1 MRQVFQSLSTGDVEL
16 LEVPTPALRPGHV
29 LIRTRRSI
37 VSVGTERMLVEFGR
51 AGLLEKARQQPDKV
65 RQVIDKA
72 RTDGF
77 LSTIESVRR
86 RLGEPIS
93 LGYCNA
99 GEVVGVGTG
108 VTAFSAGDR
117 VVSNG
122 PHAEFVLVPT
132 NLCARIPDSVAD
144 EAAAFTVLGSIALQ
158 GIRLIAP
165 TLGETVVV
173 SGLGLIGQLAV
184 QLLRANGCHV
194 IGIDFDAAKL
204 ELSRKMGADT
214 IDLSAGVDPVEAAR
228 ALTMQRGVDA
238 VLVTAS
244 TTSSDPVR
252 QAAQMSR
259 KRGRIV
265 LVGVTGLE
273 LSRADF
279 YEKELTFQVSC
290 SYGPGRYDPAY
301 EQKGS
306 DYPLGF
312 VRWTEQRN
320 FEAILSMLGDRRIDV
335 SPLVSHRVAIEDVV
349 SAYKLVT
356 GSDPTLG
363 IVLEYR
369 DPSEPYRTGDGNRVV
384 LRPDSDVAAT
394 AGRLGF
400 VGAGNYASA
409 VLIPAFKGAGAS
421 LQLISSGAGV
431 SAASAARRFGIAVA
445 TTDSS
450 EVIQS
455 SSVDAVAVATRH
467 DSHAKWSTA
476 ALRSGKHV
484 FVEKPLAIDME
495 GLDAIAAARKE
506 FIAASSGREPVV
518 MVGFNRRF
526 SKLAIEMRRRIR
538 TLREPVVC
546 VLTVNAGSVPD
557 DHWTQDVGVGG
568 GRIVGEACH
577 FIDFARYLIGHPIAS
592 WQASRAGAGGRA
604 VPSDRVTVTMKF
616 ADDSMATVHYVSGGH
631 RSFPKERI
639 EAIGGG
645 RVLQLDNF
653 RALRGWGWPGDR
665 DIRLWR
671 QDKGQ
676 AACASAFLQA
686 IKGLAPAPIS
696 WEEILEV
703 SRVSIEVAEA
713 VR

>member
-1 MRQVFQSLSTGDVEL
+1 
-16 LEVPTPALRPGHV
+16 
-29 LIRTRRSI
+29 
-37 VSVGTERMLVEFGR
+37 MLVEFGR

-72 RTDGF
+72 RTDG
-77 LSTIESVRR
+77 LVSTFESVRR
-86 RLGEPIS
+86 KLGEPIS

-108 VTAFSAGDR
+108 VTAVSVGDR

-122 PHAEFVLVPT
+122 PHAEFVLVPV
-132 NLCARIPDSVAD
+132 NLCARIPDGVAD
-144 EAAAFTVLGSIALQ
+144 EVAAFTVLGSIALQ

-173 SGLGLIGQLAV
+173 SGLGLIGQIAV
-184 QLLRANGCHV
+184 QLLRASGCHV
-194 IGIDFDAAKL
+194 IGIDFDGAKL
-204 ELSRKMGADT
+204 ELARKAGAAT
-214 IDLSAGVDPVEAAR
+214 IDLSAGGDAVEAAK
-228 ALTMQRGVDA
+228 ALTTQRGVDA

-244 TTSSDPVR
+244 TTSSDPIR
-252 QAAQMSR
+252 QAAQMCR

-301 EQKGS
+301 EQKGN

-320 FEAILSMLGDRRIDV
+320 FEAILSMLDDRRIDV
-335 SPLVSHRVAIEDVV
+335 SPLISHRIAIDDVV

-363 IVLEYR
+363 ILLEYR
-369 DPSEPYRTGDGNRVV
+369 DPAQPYRVGDGNRVV
-384 LRPDSDVAAT
+384 IRPGSTLPAG

-400 VGAGNYASA
+400 IGAGNYASA
-409 VLIPAFKGAGAS
+409 VLIPAFKEAGAS
-421 LQLISSGAGV
+421 LQLVSSGAGV
-431 SAASAARRFGIAVA
+431 SAASAARRYGFAVA

-455 SSVDAVAVATRH
+455 SSVDAVAIATRH
-467 DSHAKWSTA
+467 DSHAKWSAA

-484 FVEKPLAIDME
+484 FVEKPLAIDMG
-495 GLDAIAAARKE
+495 GLNAIADAREE
-506 FIAASSGREPVV
+506 FIATASGREPVV

-538 TLREPVVC
+538 KLNEPVVC

-557 DHWTQDVGVGG
+557 DHWTQDVAVGG

-577 FIDFARYLIGHPIAS
+577 FVDFARYLIGHPIVT
-592 WQASRAGAGGRA
+592 WQAGQARVTGRA
-604 VPSDRVTVTMKF
+604 VPSDRVTVTMHY
-616 ADDSMATVHYVSGGH
+616 ADDSMATVHYVSSGH

-639 EAIGGG
+639 EVFGGG

-653 RALRGWGWPGDR
+653 RALRGWGWPGSR

-676 AACASAFLQA
+676 TACASAFLQA
-686 IKGLAPAPIS
+686 IKGQAPAPIS
-696 WEEILEV
+696 WEELLEV
-703 SRVSIEVAEA
+703 SRISIEVAEA

>member
-1 MRQVFQSLSTGDVEL
+1 
-16 LEVPTPALRPGHV
+16 
-29 LIRTRRSI
+29 
-37 VSVGTERMLVEFGR
+37 MLVEFGR

-72 RTDGF
+72 RTDGL

-99 GEVVGVGTG
+99 GEVVGVGAG
-108 VTAFSAGDR
+108 VAALSVGDR

-122 PHAEFVLVPT
+122 PHAEFVLVPA
-132 NLCARIPDSVAD
+132 NLCARIPDGVSD
-144 EAAAFTVLGSIALQ
+144 ESAAFTVLGSIALQ

-173 SGLGLIGQLAV
+173 SGLGLIGQMAV

-194 IGIDFDAAKL
+194 IGVDFDAAKL
-204 ELSRKMGADT
+204 DLARKMGART
-214 IDLSAGVDPVEAAR
+214 IDLSTGADPVEAAK
-228 ALTMQRGVDA
+228 ALTVQRGVDA

-244 TTSSDPVR
+244 TASSDPIR

-301 EQKGS
+301 EQEGA

-335 SPLVSHRVAIEDVV
+335 SPLVSHRIAIDEVV

-363 IVLEYR
+363 ILLEYR
-369 DPSEPYRTGDGNRVV
+369 DPIEPYRTGDGNRVV
-384 LRPDSDVAAT
+384 IRQESAAVST
-394 AGRLGF
+394 VGRLGF

-409 VLIPAFKGAGAS
+409 VLIPAFKDAGAS
-421 LQLISSGAGV
+421 LQLVSSGAGV
-431 SAASAARRFGIAVA
+431 TAARAARKFGFAIA

-455 SSVDAVAVATRH
+455 SSVDAVAIATRH
-467 DSHAKWSTA
+467 DSHAKWAAA

-484 FVEKPLAIDME
+484 FVEKPLAINME
-495 GLDAIAAARKE
+495 GLNAIVEARRE
-506 FIAASSGREPVV
+506 FIGAASGREPVV

-538 TLREPVVC
+538 TLNEPVVC

-557 DHWTQDVGVGG
+557 DHWTQDVAVGG

-577 FIDFARYLIGHPIAS
+577 FIDLARYLIGHPIVS
-592 WQASRAGAGGRA
+592 WQADRASVGGRA
-604 VPSDRVTVTMKF
+604 IPSDRVTVTMHF
-616 ADDSMATVHYVSGGH
+616 ADDSIATVHYVAGGH
-631 RSFPKERI
+631 RAFPKERV

-645 RVLQLDNF
+645 RVLQIDNF
-653 RALRGWGWPGDR
+653 RALRGWGWPGNR

-676 AACASAFLQA
+676 AACASAFLHA
-686 IKGLAPAPIS
+686 IKGLAPAPIP
-696 WEEILEV
+696 WEELLEV
-703 SRVSIEVAEA
+703 SRISIEVAEA

>member
-1 MRQVFQSLSTGDVEL
+1 MRQVFQSLSTGEVEL
-16 LEVPTPALRPGHV
+16 LEVPTPALRPGHILV
-29 LIRTRRSI
+29 RTRRTV
-37 VSVGTERMLVEFGR
+37 VSAGTERMLVEFGR

-72 RTDGF
+72 RTDGL

-99 GEVVGVGTG
+99 GEVVGVGAG
-108 VTAFSAGDR
+108 VTAFSVGDR

-132 NLCARIPDSVAD
+132 NLCAPIPDRVAD

-158 GIRLIAP
+158 GIRLVAP

-173 SGLGLIGQLAV
+173 SGLGLIGQIAV
-184 QLLRANGCHV
+184 QLLRASGCHV

-204 ELSRKMGADT
+204 DLARKMGALT
-214 IDLSAGVDPVEAAR
+214 IDLSAGNDPVEAAKV
-228 ALTMQRGVDA
+228 LTAQRGVDA

-244 TTSSDPVR
+244 TTSSDPIR
-252 QAAQMSR
+252 QAAQMCR

-320 FEAILSMLGDRRIDV
+320 FEAILSMLDDRRIDV
-335 SPLVSHRVAIEDVV
+335 SPLISHRISIGDVA
-349 SAYKLVT
+349 SAYKFVT
-356 GSDPTLG
+356 GPEPTLG
-363 IVLEYR
+363 ILLEYP
-369 DPSEPYRTGDGNRVV
+369 DPVRPYRAGDGNRVEIRAKSTPLV
-384 LRPDSDVAAT
+384 GV
-394 AGRLGF
+394 GRLGF
-400 VGAGNYASA
+400 IGAGNYASG
-409 VLIPAFKGAGAS
+409 VLIPAFKDAGAS
-421 LQLISSGAGV
+421 LHLVSSGTGV
-431 SAASAARRFGIAVA
+431 SAASAARKYGFAAA

-450 EVIQS
+450 EVVQS
-455 SSVDAVAVATRH
+455 TSIDAVAVATRH
-467 DSHAKWSTA
+467 DSHASWSAA

-484 FVEKPLAIDME
+484 FVEKPLAIDMG
-495 GLDAIAAARKE
+495 GLNAIAEAREE
-506 FIAASSGREPVV
+506 FIAAASGREPVV

-526 SKLAIEMRRRIR
+526 SKLAVEMRRRI
-538 TLREPVVC
+538 LALNEPVVC
-546 VLTVNAGSVPD
+546 ILTINAGAVPD
-557 DHWTQDVGVGG
+557 DHWTQDVAVGG

-592 WQASRAGAGGRA
+592 WQADRAGAAGRA
-604 VPSDRVTVTMKF
+604 VPSDRVTVTMRF
-616 ADDSMATVHYVSGGH
+616 ADGSMATVHYVSGGH

-639 EAIGGG
+639 EVIGGG

-653 RALRGWGWPGDR
+653 RALRGWGWPGKR

-676 AACASAFLQA
+676 AACASAFLRA
-686 IKGLAPAPIS
+686 IKGLAPAPIP
-696 WEEILEV
+696 WEELLEV
-703 SRVSIEVAEA
+703 SRLSIEVAEA